1 MTNFQIKYMLFLLA
15 GWEIRNKKQNKK
27 ETCAEQPTNGINNCP
42 KRNHRCS
49 SLPPNKP
56 LLFFFLKQEFPSY
69 THSPP
74 FLPLSHY
81 MHVSLVSP
89 LPLLLPTLPAP
100 PPHFFLLMF
109 SFFLFFF
116 AIMESPLSTCDS
128 LFHQPKPDRKKSQ
141 MLVSPLCLSGSVCP
155 LSVGE
160 AAFLQGAPI
169 TPIGLPLSARLFPIE
184 ACVSQRPS
192 SRFKQK
198 LGG

>member
-116 AIMESPLSTCDS
+116 CYHGIAAFHMWLTFSPAKAR
-128 LFHQPKPDRKKSQ
+128 QEKKSN
-141 MLVSPLCLSGSVCP
+141 
-155 LSVGE
+155 
-160 AAFLQGAPI
+160 
-169 TPIGLPLSARLFPIE
+169 
-184 ACVSQRPS
+184 ACVSSLPLWLSMSTLSRWSSIPS
-192 SRFKQK
+192 
-198 LGG
+198 GGSYNPHRSPSFSEVVPYWGMCQPAT

>member
-1 MTNFQIKYMLFLLA
+1 MFFSPSKQTTSFLLSEARIPVIHTLPSFSPSLSLHACLPCLTPPSTSSHSSRSSSPLFLA
-15 GWEIRNKKQNKK
+15 
-27 ETCAEQPTNGINNCP
+27 
-42 KRNHRCS
+42 HV
-49 SLPPNKP
+49 
-56 LLFFFLKQEFPSY
+56 FFF
-69 THSPP
+69 
-74 FLPLSHY
+74 
-81 MHVSLVSP
+81 
-89 LPLLLPTLPAP
+89 
-100 PPHFFLLMF
+100 F
-109 SFFLFFF
+109 SFF